1 VIASAI
7 RFWML
12 CARSSACF
20 IRAGFG
26 STGRRE
32 SKSFVC
38 EVAAMT
44 ESVAAGFGDGVRVS
58 PD

>member
-1 VIASAI
+1 
-7 RFWML
+7 ML